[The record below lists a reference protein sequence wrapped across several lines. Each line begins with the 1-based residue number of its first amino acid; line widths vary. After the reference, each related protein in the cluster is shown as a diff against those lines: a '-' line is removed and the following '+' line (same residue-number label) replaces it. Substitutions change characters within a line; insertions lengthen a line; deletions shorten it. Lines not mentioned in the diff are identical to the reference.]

1 MLTANFFSVYV
12 TGFCLL
18 LETREWDEETNMLL
32 LQAAMYPGAQVFWSK
47 WSPPHERSRL
57 VAFAFGGESSL

>member
-1 MLTANFFSVYV
+1 MLTVNFFSF